1 MHNKIDISNVSI
13 EGRKIQYAYEVTGDW
28 KEAFDENN
36 LFWVEYEC
44 DISKVPLSIAIL
56 PFLCNLLPMAW
67 VYDAEI
73 CTQVCDKCFYDNI
86 EKVKQG
92 YIDMY
97 PDMAFGGKLTVSKV
111 EEHDIKTGD
120 RVAAFFSGGVDA
132 FNTLVMH
139 EKEKP
144 MLMTVWGADI
154 KLRDQN
160 GWNHVLSHLQQT
172 AQEFH
177 VEYTTIKSNFRSFL
191 RAGIL
196 DKQVKI
202 SGDGWWHGFQH
213 GMGIIGL
220 AAPIAYSYSLS
231 TIYFAS
237 SFTAKEKGLVT
248 CASDPSIDNHLHFA
262 NTNVV
267 HDGYEFNRQA
277 KLHNITQYANRNKA
291 SIPLRVCWRSEGGMN
306 CCNCEKCWRTMLG
319 IYAEGYHPNDFG
331 FDYSHKELKA
341 VSDKMKRSVD
351 PALGRLRYEPIQN
364 TMRSNCKPDDIPK
377 ELRWFYEIDI
387 DKLGKH
393 PIYRYMRKWKRRIV
407 RVVRGVKKDG

>member
-172 AQEFH
+172 AQEFR
-177 VEYTTIKSNFRSFL
+177 VEYTL
-191 RAGIL
+191 
-196 DKQVKI
+196 
-202 SGDGWWHGFQH
+202 
-213 GMGIIGL
+213 
-220 AAPIAYSYSLS
+220 SL
-231 TIYFAS
+231 IH
-237 SFTAKEKGLVT
+237 
-248 CASDPSIDNHLHFA
+248 I
-262 NTNVV
+262 
-267 HDGYEFNRQA
+267 
-277 KLHNITQYANRNKA
+277 
-291 SIPLRVCWRSEGGMN
+291 
-306 CCNCEKCWRTMLG
+306 
-319 IYAEGYHPNDFG
+319 
-331 FDYSHKELKA
+331 
-341 VSDKMKRSVD
+341 
-351 PALGRLRYEPIQN
+351 
-364 TMRSNCKPDDIPK
+364 
-377 ELRWFYEIDI
+377 
-387 DKLGKH
+387 
-393 PIYRYMRKWKRRIV
+393 
-407 RVVRGVKKDG
+407 